1 MCIRDSLKAKESEI
15 KGMLDQVREADETV
29 KRERK
34 KAEEKVV
41 AVEREFYEKERI
53 MTDKLKRE
61 MNNLIQEQM
70 REL

>member
-1 MCIRDSLKAKESEI
+1 
-15 KGMLDQVREADETV
+15 VREADDTV

-34 KAEEKVV
+34 KAEEKVA
-41 AVEREFYEKERI
+41 AVEREFYEKERT

>member
-1 MCIRDSLKAKESEI
+1 M
-15 KGMLDQVREADETV
+15 READETV

-41 AVEREFYEKERI
+41 AVEKEFYEKERI

-70 REL
+70 RELQEM